1 MVSPFTGGTVSTVA
15 GSNDYRIDS
24 LIGGAKWGGAKGTAA
39 TITYSFPQASS
50 TWKNGYANHEP
61 TGPGYHGLNS
71 GEQAAVRSALGAWSD
86 VANITFSQ
94 VTETPGNVGD
104 IRVAYS
110 GALSADAY
118 AWAYYPGA
126 YAEGGDVWLNANY
139 GWTFGAGTYS
149 QMAVMHELGHAL
161 GLKHDFE
168 GSVQL
173 YGAENTRQY
182 TIMAYNGYSGADGEP
197 ITPMLYDVLAIQ
209 AIYGANMTT
218 RTGDT
223 VYTFAQRGQTQC
235 IWDAGG
241 IDTFDCSGQTAA
253 VTIDLRAGSFSSI
266 GTRING
272 ARASQNVAIAFGA
285 TIENATGGAG
295 NDVLGGN
302 AVANVLIGGAGADSL
317 AGGLG
322 NDTYVVD
329 SVGDRITEAAGQGTD
344 LVSSAIA
351 WTLAANVEN
360 LTLTGSSAVAGT
372 GNDLGNVLTGN
383 AAANALLGLAGND
396 TLAGGG
402 GNDTLDGGA
411 GADSL
416 AGGTGNDTYVIDTAS
431 DRTVEAVGEGTDT
444 VLSAIAWT
452 LAAETENLT
461 LTGSAGLAGTGNT
474 SDNVLTGNAGANA
487 LSGLAG
493 NDTLDGGGGNDTL
506 DGGAG
511 VDRLAGGAGNDLYLV
526 DATADTVIELTGGGM
541 DTIMAAV
548 AWTLGTEIE
557 NLTLTGSAGLAGTGN
572 TLGNALTGNA
582 GANALSGLTG
592 NDTLAGGA
600 GDDTL
605 SGGSG
610 NDSMAGGLGND
621 TYVVDSTGD
630 RIVELAGQGFD
641 TVQADVTWTLGSDFE
656 CLTLSGA
663 ANINGSGNT
672 LANVLTGN
680 GGANSLSGL
689 AGDDT
694 LVGAA
699 GDDTLCGDSG
709 NDSMTGG
716 LGNDTYV
723 VDAAGDRI
731 VEAAGQGTDTVLSS
745 LAWTLGSDI
754 ENLTLTGSGNV
765 SGGGNASANVL
776 TGNAGANSLTG
787 LAGNDTLS
795 AGSGDDTLAGGLGD
809 DRLTGGAGVDR
820 FDFAGIG
827 GTDSITDFQNGVDH
841 IRITGYGTPLDDFGD
856 LGIAVV
862 GGAVRIDLHNGVTG
876 AGFVFLVGITNA
888 ALIDATD
895 FFWS

>member
-360 LTLTGSSAVAGT
+360 MTLTGSSAVAGT

-452 LAAETENLT
+452 LAAET
-461 LTGSAGLAGTGNT
+461 
-474 SDNVLTGNAGANA
+474 
-487 LSGLAG
+487 
-493 NDTLDGGGGNDTL
+493 
-506 DGGAG
+506 
-511 VDRLAGGAGNDLYLV
+511 
-526 DATADTVIELTGGGM
+526 
-541 DTIMAAV
+541 
-548 AWTLGTEIE
+548 E